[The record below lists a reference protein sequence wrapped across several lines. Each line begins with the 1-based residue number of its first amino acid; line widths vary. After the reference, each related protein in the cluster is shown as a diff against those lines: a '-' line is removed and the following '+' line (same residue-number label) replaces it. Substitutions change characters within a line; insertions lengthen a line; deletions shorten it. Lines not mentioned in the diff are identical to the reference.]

1 MESNKEIMQQI
12 DDTIIKRFV
21 LKFVY
26 PQMQVNGVNEWKFIK
41 VIFNKGRNHTK
52 LNKEM
57 IALYNELHEQLKK
70 VENTYDNDSE
80 KEVYRKA

>member
-26 PQMQVNGVNEWKFIK
+26 PQMQVDGVNEWKFIK

-52 LNKEM
+52 LNKIM
-57 IALYNELHEQLKK
+57 IALYNELHEQLKN